1 MKASKFFQPYYKKNN
16 SLKCSLDHS
25 KVKNKTGVYLIKQD
39 SKIVYV
45 GYSIGSLY
53 KTIYR
58 HFQDWNDKAQERKV
72 YDKTGVKIRVF
83 FCTPKQADRLE
94 TYLIQKLKPRDNKQ
108 TYQTNIVEITNYSD
122 SFKYL
127 TDADILVDEFAF

>member
-1 MKASKFFQPYYKKNN
+1 MKASKFFYPYFKKGKV
-16 SLKCSLDHS
+16 LKCSLDHN
-25 KVKNKTGVYLIKQD
+25 KVKDRTGVYLVKED
-39 SKIVYV
+39 NKVVYV

-58 HFQDWNDKAQERKV
+58 HFQSWNDKAQDRKV
-72 YDKTGVKIRVF
+72 YNKTGVKIRVF

-108 TYQTNIVEITNYSD
+108 TYQNTIIENVSEN
-122 SFKYL
+122 FKYL
-127 TDADILVDEFAF
+127 TDDDIIVDDYSF

>member
-1 MKASKFFQPYYKKNN
+1 MKASKFFYPYFKKGKA
-16 SLKCSLDHS
+16 LKCSLDHS
-25 KVKNKTGVYLIKQD
+25 KVKDRTGVYLIKQNE
-39 SKIVYV
+39 KIVYV

-58 HFQDWNDKAQERKV
+58 HFQSWNDKAQERKV

-94 TYLIQKLKPRDNKQ
+94 TFFIQKLKPRDNKQ
-108 TYQTNIVEITNYSD
+108 TYQSEIVLNVSET
-122 SFKYL
+122 FKKL
-127 TDADILVDEFAF
+127 TDDDIIVDDYAF

>member
-1 MKASKFFQPYYKKNN
+1 MKASKFFPPYYKKNN

-25 KVKNKTGVYLIKQD
+25 KVKDKTGVYLIKQD

-58 HFQDWNDKAQERKV
+58 HFQDWNDKAQDRKV